1 MKTKN
6 FDIDWFYKIYRGQ
19 YFILSFN
26 LLLYLRKCSHLL
38 YNVLTGIVW
47 CIDHEDLAVADMETE
62 VSEDQVEVKVEEF
75 EGWTKP
81 GISISDI
88 TQNILSGLQY
98 EFIFYWSCNMKYQ
111 NSISML

>member
-1 MKTKN
+1 M
-6 FDIDWFYKIYRGQ
+6 
-19 YFILSFN
+19 
-26 LLLYLRKCSHLL
+26 
-38 YNVLTGIVW
+38 W
-47 CIDHEDLAVADMETE
+47 CIDHEDLVVADMETE
-62 VSEDQVEVKVEEF
+62 VSENQVEVKVEEF

-111 NSISML
+111 NSIPML